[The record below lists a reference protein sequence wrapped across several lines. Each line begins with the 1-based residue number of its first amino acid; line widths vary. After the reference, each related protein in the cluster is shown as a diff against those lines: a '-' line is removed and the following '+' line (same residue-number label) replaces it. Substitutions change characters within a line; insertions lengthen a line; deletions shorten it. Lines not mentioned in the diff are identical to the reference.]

1 MEGQGAQRRGC
12 VLRQSS
18 SDVETLMP
26 FLEFPGFQDILISV
40 FLNFAFSFVE
50 KNWYDD
56 NQKPYQKTDFF
67 LQGTTI
73 GGNSQ
78 VVVSF
83 CFEKLL

>member
-1 MEGQGAQRRGC
+1 
-12 VLRQSS
+12 
-18 SDVETLMP
+18 MP